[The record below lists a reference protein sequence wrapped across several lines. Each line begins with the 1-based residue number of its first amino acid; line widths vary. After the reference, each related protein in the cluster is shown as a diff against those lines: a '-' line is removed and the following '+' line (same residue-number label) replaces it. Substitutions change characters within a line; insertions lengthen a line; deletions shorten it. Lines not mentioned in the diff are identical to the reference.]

1 MYDSKDIADKIKRI
15 SFDNGISVSKMLSDI
30 GLSAGT
36 ITNLNNG
43 SMIKSDS
50 LAKIADY
57 LNVSVDYIMGRSSSG
72 VVNNHCNN
80 INGSNT
86 INHVGTSGTV
96 PEEALAAHQDKLV
109 QEMVTAVEDFS
120 KIDKLKVLQYI
131 YELKDE

>member
-15 SFDNGISVSKMLSDI
+15 SFDNGVSVSKMLSDI

-57 LNVSVDYIMGRSSSG
+57 LNVSIDYIMGRSSSG

-86 INHVGTSGTV
+86 INHVGTSGGAV
-96 PEEALAAHQDKLV
+96 PEEVPTVHQDKLV

-131 YELKDE
+131 YELK